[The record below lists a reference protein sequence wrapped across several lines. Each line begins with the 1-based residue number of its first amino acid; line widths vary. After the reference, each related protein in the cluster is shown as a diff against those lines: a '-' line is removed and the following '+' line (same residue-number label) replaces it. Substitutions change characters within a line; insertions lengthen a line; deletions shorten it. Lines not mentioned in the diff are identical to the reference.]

1 MELQL
6 KIFIAML
13 NMDGHLKFGDQL
25 QMLKLLVLTLF
36 SLYVVLVNLTLN
48 LLPVLFKLPFLM
60 VLILVSKKL
69 ELLLIH

>member
-60 VLILVSKKL
+60 VLMLVSKKV